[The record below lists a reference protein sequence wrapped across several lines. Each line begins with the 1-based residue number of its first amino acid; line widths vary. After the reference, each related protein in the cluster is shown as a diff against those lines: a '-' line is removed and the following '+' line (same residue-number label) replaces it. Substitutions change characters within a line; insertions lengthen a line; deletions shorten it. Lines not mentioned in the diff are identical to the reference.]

1 MHTNCLGQCSFTLSS
16 YAATTLLVILGEHY
30 KHYHSYTNYNGNN
43 SYHK

>member
-16 YAATTLLVILGEHY
+16 YAATELPVILGEHY
-30 KHYHSYTNYNGNN
+30 KHYHSYTNYNSNN